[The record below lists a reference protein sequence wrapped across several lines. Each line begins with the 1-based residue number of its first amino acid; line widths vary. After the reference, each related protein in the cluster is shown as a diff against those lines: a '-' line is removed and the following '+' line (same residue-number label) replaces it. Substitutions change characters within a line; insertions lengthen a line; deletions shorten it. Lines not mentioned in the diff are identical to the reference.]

1 MNLIIEK
8 IFFDVFKLY
17 KWKYLT
23 FKCFNFPIFAKKAWR
38 QVIFSPEKIN
48 YKFLLSIIFSI
59 ISAVALSLFLL
70 DELIKT

>member
-1 MNLIIEK
+1 MK
-8 IFFDVFKLY
+8 KFFDVFKLY

-23 FKCFNFPIFAKKAWR
+23 FKCFNIPIFAKKIGTI
-38 QVIFSPEKIN
+38 QVIFFMEKIN